1 MISWKNLPIRKKL
14 GVLVAAS
21 IVGQIAFA
29 AISFFTLN
37 QIGVGSELSRNSHLV
52 ASIGGDY
59 EDPTMSL
66 LNSYPWAVR
75 AQKATSAEEIA
86 KLADHVHSLRLN
98 YESGFAHYDQAV
110 PAGTVLNEIH
120 EGHDSAELWFDMAEQ
135 QYFPALEAGKRD
147 DAMALWYGKMEPV
160 YMRNSASIARITDLV
175 NAWSDENDRLSAAV
189 VHSRVLW
196 MIVTAVV
203 VLAIVGVLGMAIPR
217 GIAKGIGTTVALLE
231 GVADCDLTVDIHPE
245 STDEIGQMQDALHR
259 TITSLRSVLSAIRLG
274 AEQVAAASAEI
285 SAGTDETAKAVKENS
300 LAASQAAAAM
310 VEMQAAVREISTS
323 VQQTTLVT
331 QEAESAAEQGGGAA
345 RSAVEAVKGIASAT
359 GAVSARIQELG
370 KSSEQIGRIA
380 LTINEIAEQTNLLA
394 LNAAIEAAR
403 AGEHGRGFAVVAGEV
418 RRLAERTTTAT
429 KEIEG
434 MIRNIQ
440 RDTVETVEAMEKG
453 SSQVHGGVEKT
464 AAMGHALQSIQQLAK
479 DAGMQ
484 VAQIAAATT
493 QQVAA
498 IEETTANIGQI
509 TQFVQHSSHSAD
521 QTANACHELSRLAA
535 DLHDQSGRFRM
546 PEDHAPDQSRD
557 HSRDRSLSGRGN
569 RAA

>member
-1 MISWKNLPIRKKL
+1 MSWKNLPIRKKL
-14 GVLVAAS
+14 GILVAAA
-21 IVGQIAFA
+21 IAGQLAFA

-37 QIGVGSELSRNSHLV
+37 QIGVGSKLSQSSHLV

-75 AQKATSAEEIA
+75 AQRSSSAEEIA
-86 KLADHVHSLRLN
+86 KLAEHVHSLRLS
-98 YESGFAHYDQAV
+98 YESGFANYDRVV
-110 PAGTVLNEIH
+110 PAGAVLNEIH
-120 EGHDSAELWFDMAEQ
+120 EGHDSAEIWFDMAEK
-135 QYFPALEAGKRD
+135 QYFPALEAGNRD
-147 DAMALWYGKMEPV
+147 AAVALWYGKMEPV
-160 YMRNSASIARITDLV
+160 YMRNSASIARLTDLI
-175 NAWSDENDRLSAAV
+175 NSWSDENDRASAAV
-189 VHSRVLW
+189 VHSRVFW
-196 MIVTAVV
+196 MILTGIV
-203 VLAIVGVLGMAIPR
+203 VLAVVIVLGTTIPR
-217 GIAKGIGTTVALLE
+217 AIAKGIGKTVALLE

-259 TITSLRSVLSAIRLG
+259 TITSLRSILSAIRLG

-285 SAGTDETAKAVKENS
+285 SSSTEETAKAVKDNS

-310 VEMQAAVREISTS
+310 VEMQAAVREISSS
-323 VQQTTLVT
+323 VQRTTMVA

-345 RSAVEAVKGIASAT
+345 KSAVEAVKGIASAT

-418 RRLAERTTTAT
+418 RRLAERTTSAT

-440 RDTVETVEAMEKG
+440 RDTVETVDAMEKG

-484 VAQIAAATT
+484 VAQIATATT

-498 IEETTANIGQI
+498 IEETTANIGRI

-521 QTANACHELSRLAA
+521 QQANACRELSRLAA
-535 DLHDQSGRFRM
+535 DLNEQSGRFRM
-546 PEDHAPDQSRD
+546 PEDDSE
-557 HSRDRSLSGRGN
+557 DRSWSGRQAH
-569 RAA
+569 AA